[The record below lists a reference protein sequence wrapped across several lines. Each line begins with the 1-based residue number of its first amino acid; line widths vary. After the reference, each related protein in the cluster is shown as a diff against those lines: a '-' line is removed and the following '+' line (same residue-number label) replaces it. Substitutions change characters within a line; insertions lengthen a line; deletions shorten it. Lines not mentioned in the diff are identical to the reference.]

1 VRRSIRRK
9 RKGGEGGE
17 NGNSEKNR
25 ESGKGKREG
34 V

>member
-1 VRRSIRRK
+1 VRRSIRKK
-9 RKGGEGGE
+9 RKGGEGEE

-25 ESGKGKREG
+25 ESGNGKRKG